1 LNREDELRTALYPG
15 TFDPVTNGH
24 ADIIDRALALFDRL
38 IVAVAV
44 NPAKQTTFSVE
55 ERIELL
61 REVVGKNDRVEITS
75 FCGLTAHYAKEREVA
90 AIIRGLRAISDF
102 EYEFQM
108 ALMNRRLVPSVE
120 TVFLMPRGKY
130 AYLSSTLIKDIARFD
145 GEVDLFVNK
154 KVAQQLRQKLHK

>member
-1 LNREDELRTALYPG
+1 LKTALYPG
-15 TFDPVTNGH
+15 TFDPITNGH
-24 ADIIDRALALFDRL
+24 ADIIERALALFDNL

-44 NPAKQTTFSVE
+44 NPSKQTTFSVE

-61 REVVGKNDRVEITS
+61 QGVVGNNERVEITS
-75 FCGLTAHYAKEREVA
+75 FYGLTAHYAQKRDVA

-108 ALMNRRLVPSVE
+108 ALMNRRLVPEVE

-130 AYLSSTLIKDIARFD
+130 AYISSTLIKDIARFG
-145 GEVDLFVNK
+145 GEVNLFVNK
-154 KVAQQLRQKLHK
+154 KVAEQLRKKLDIKPK